1 MPSAAPT
8 NSVDVAALALY
19 TFFLFFLGL
28 VIYLR
33 REDKREGYPLDSDR
47 TDRSGGRVVVQGW
60 PPVPPP
66 KTYLLAHDPRPSE
79 FVRQERDLTGLLAPA
94 AGFPGA
100 PMQPLGDPM
109 QDGVGP
115 ASYAERLDVP
125 DVTFD
130 EQLPKIV
137 PLRAA
142 AGYFLAA
149 EDPDPRGMTVIAADG
164 IATGTV
170 ADVWVDRSETF
181 VRFLEVETA
190 PGGRHVLVPMMLLR
204 IDPARRRI
212 KVSSVT
218 AAQLLAA
225 PVPQRAEEITL
236 REEDRIT
243 AYFASGHLYA
253 TPQRL
258 GPLL

>member
-1 MPSAAPT
+1 MPSATLT
-8 NSVDVAALALY
+8 NSFDVAALALY
-19 TFFLFFLGL
+19 SFFLFFIGL

-47 TDRSGGRVVVQGW
+47 TTSSGGRVAVQGW
-60 PPVPPP
+60 PPVPQP
-66 KTYLLAHDPRPSE
+66 KKYLLAHDPRPTE
-79 FVRQERDLTGLLAPA
+79 FERQERDLTGLLAPA

-109 QDGVGP
+109 RDGVGP

-142 AGYFLAA
+142 PGYHLAT

-170 ADVWVDRSETF
+170 VEAWVDRSETF

-190 PGGRHVLVPMMLLR
+190 PGGRRVLLPMMLLR
-204 IDPARRRI
+204 IDPARRLI
-212 KVSSVT
+212 NVSSVT
-218 AAQLLAA
+218 AAQFLAA
-225 PVPQRAEEITL
+225 PTPQHPDQITL